1 MRGLQRAVALLL
13 VSALVMAACQGTLK
27 SSATPTSTAEVAS
40 VCLGIP
46 GAVYWQQVVAAG
58 SPLTPRPALLSVTG
72 NPPHY
77 AQISLSY
84 FASSWYYLHTFSVSP
99 PAPPLAGRLAFT
111 ARPVAHPYS
120 QDDRIKIYSGASPTL
135 LHQFYLGTT
144 GNTVGAMPNPW
155 LPSNYPNWQ
164 YFSYTFTYS
173 QLATMFTSGA
183 LDVQIG
189 EDTQISSLS
198 LELCLPQPTPTP
210 TPTVI
215 PTAGIATVTGPSTA
229 LDTEPSPTPTVVK
242 QGTVVSIVTPVPL
255 PTPSPTVVKQAT
267 IVPVA
272 TPVPLPTPTATPT
285 PSPVPTKTVGT
296 PVATVVPLPTPTPT
310 PSPTPTPT
318 ATPTATPVPTP
329 TPTATPSGNCDLAVS
344 KQIDPTGTPGVY
356 HVSITVQNIGSG
368 PCPAGAVLSDPAP
381 TGMSF
386 SGPLTIT
393 EPGASGNWSCSGTTC
408 TAGNAL
414 PSGYAGTFGFTAT
427 VHQPPVTNCARVLSA
442 ADVATSNNSSCA
454 QAT

>member
-1 MRGLQRAVALLL
+1 MRGLRRAVALLL

-27 SSATPTSTAEVAS
+27 SSAPPTSTAEVAS
-40 VCLGIP
+40 VCMGIP
-46 GAVYWQQVVAAG
+46 GAVSWQQILADH

-72 NPPHY
+72 NPPHH
-77 AQISLSY
+77 AQINLNII
-84 FASSWYYLHTFSVSP
+84 AGGTYYLHTFSVSP
-99 PAPPLAGRLAFT
+99 PSPPLAGRLSFT
-111 ARPVAHPYS
+111 ARPFSNPFS
-120 QDDRIKIYSGASPTL
+120 QDDLAKIYSGTSPAL

-144 GNTVGAMPNPW
+144 GSTVGAMPNSW
-155 LPSNYPNWQ
+155 LPSNYPFFQ
-164 YFSYTFTYS
+164 YFSYTFTSS
-173 QLATMFTSGA
+173 QLATMFISGT

-189 EDTQISSLS
+189 QDSQVSTIA

-215 PTAGIATVTGPSTA
+215 PTAGVATVTGPATA
-229 LDTEPSPTPTVVK
+229 LDIEPSPTPTVVK

-255 PTPSPTVVKQAT
+255 PTPTPTVVKQAT
-267 IVPVA
+267 IVPVV

-296 PVATVVPLPTPTPT
+296 LVGTVVPLPTPTPT
-310 PSPTPTPT
+310 SPPTPT
-318 ATPTATPVPTP
+318 PTP

-344 KQIDPTGTPGVY
+344 KQIEPTGTPGVY

-393 EPGASGNWSCSGTTC
+393 EPGASGNWSCSGMTC

-427 VHQPPVTNCARVLSA
+427 THQPPVTNCARIVSA
-442 ADVATSNNSSCA
+442 ADVATGNNSSCA

>member
-1 MRGLQRAVALLL
+1 
-13 VSALVMAACQGTLK
+13 
-27 SSATPTSTAEVAS
+27 
-40 VCLGIP
+40 
-46 GAVYWQQVVAAG
+46 
-58 SPLTPRPALLSVTG
+58 
-72 NPPHY
+72 
-77 AQISLSY
+77 
-84 FASSWYYLHTFSVSP
+84 
-99 PAPPLAGRLAFT
+99 
-111 ARPVAHPYS
+111 
-120 QDDRIKIYSGASPTL
+120 L

-144 GNTVGAMPNPW
+144 GNIVGAKPNAW
-155 LPSNYPNWQ
+155 IPSNYSNWQ
-164 YFSYTFTYS
+164 LFTYTFS
-173 QLATMFTSGA
+173 SSHLATMFASGV

-189 EDTQISSLS
+189 DDTRVSAITLQ
-198 LELCLPQPTPTP
+198 LCLPQPTPTP
-210 TPTVI
+210 TPKVI
-215 PTAGIATVTGPSTA
+215 PTAGIATVTGPATA

-255 PTPSPTVVKQAT
+255 PTPTPTVVKQAT

-310 PSPTPTPT
+310 SPPTPTPM
-318 ATPTATPVPTP
+318 P

-344 KQIDPTGTPGVY
+344 KQIEPTGTPGVY

-427 VHQPPVTNCARVLSA
+427 THQPPVTNCARIVSA
-442 ADVATSNNSSCA
+442 ADVATGNNSSCA

>member
-1 MRGLQRAVALLL
+1 MRSLRRAVALLL

-27 SSATPTSTAEVAS
+27 SSATPTPSGQVAS
-40 VCLGIP
+40 TCLGIP
-46 GAVYWQQVVAAG
+46 GAIPWTKTVAVGQA
-58 SPLTPRPALLSVTG
+58 LTPRPALLAVTG

-77 AQISLSY
+77 TLISSSL
-84 FASSWYYLHTFSVSP
+84 FVASWYYLHTFSVSP
-99 PAPPLAGRLAFT
+99 PAPPLAGRLSFT
-111 ARPVAHPYS
+111 ALPGLGPDS
-120 QDDRIKIYSGASPTL
+120 QDDQIKIYSGTTPTL
-135 LHQFYLGTT
+135 LHQFYLGTI
-144 GNTVGAMPNPW
+144 GNTVGAMPTPW
-155 LPSNYPNWQ
+155 NPSNYPNWT
-164 YFSYTFTYS
+164 YFSYTFS
-173 QLATMFTSGA
+173 ASHLATMFASGV

-189 EDTQISSLS
+189 NDTRISSIS
-198 LELCLPQPTPTP
+198 LELCVPQPTPTP

-215 PTAGIATVTGPSTA
+215 PTAGIATVTGPTTA

-242 QGTVVSIVTPVPL
+242 QVTAVPIFTPVPL
-255 PTPSPTVVKQAT
+255 PSPTPTIVKAAT
-267 IVPVA
+267 IVPAA

-296 PVATVVPLPTPTPT
+296 PVATVIPLPTPTPT
-310 PSPTPTPT
+310 SPPTPTPT
-318 ATPTATPVPTP
+318 ATPMATPVPTP
-329 TPTATPSGNCDLAVS
+329 TPTATPAGNCDLAVS

-414 PSGYAGTFGFTAT
+414 PSGYTGTFGFTAT

-442 ADVATSNNSSCA
+442 ADVATGNNSSCA